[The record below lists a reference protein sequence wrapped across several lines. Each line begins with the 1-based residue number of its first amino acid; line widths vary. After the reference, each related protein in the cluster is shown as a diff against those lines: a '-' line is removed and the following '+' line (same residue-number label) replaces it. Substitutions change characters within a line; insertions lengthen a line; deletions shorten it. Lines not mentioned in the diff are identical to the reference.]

1 MNAERVGSF
10 FWLAVGLISL
20 YCSFHLGLGDL
31 WEPRSGFLPFL
42 AACFICFMAVI
53 VLLQSHLQKKE
64 VQAILSNLWAGV
76 DWHRPLIITL
86 LALGFILVLEWLGF
100 ILSSFLLMFILF
112 KWEEKLSWGKAILI
126 PVVTVTCTY
135 MFFGFILKASLPRG
149 MLGF

>member
-1 MNAERVGSF
+1 
-10 FWLAVGLISL
+10 
-20 YCSFHLGLGDL
+20 
-31 WEPRSGFLPFL
+31 
-42 AACFICFMAVI
+42 MAMI
-53 VLLQSHLQKKE
+53 VLLRSLLPKKE
-64 VQAILSNLWAGV
+64 IQALLSDLWAGV

-126 PVVTVTCTY
+126 PVVTVSCTY
-135 MFFGFILKASLPRG
+135 LLFGFILKASLPRG